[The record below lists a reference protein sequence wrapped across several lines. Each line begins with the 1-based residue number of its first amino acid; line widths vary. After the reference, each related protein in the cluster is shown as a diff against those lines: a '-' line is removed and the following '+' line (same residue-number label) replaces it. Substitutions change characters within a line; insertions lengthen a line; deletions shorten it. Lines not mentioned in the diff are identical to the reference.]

1 MDIKICNLNK
11 SYVTGTQTVNVLK
24 NFDLS
29 INAGGFLA
37 IMGPSGTGKS
47 SLLHL
52 IGGIDRPDSGDVVIG
67 GEKLNLLSEANIT
80 KWRARHIGLVFQ
92 FYHLLPMLNAEQ
104 NVALPLLLTPLT
116 RSQRKH
122 AVEVALDLVGLTGRQ
137 KHKPRELSGGE
148 QQRVAIAR
156 AIVGDPAILVCDEP
170 TGDLDRKNASE
181 IVELLSLLN
190 KHHGKTIVLA
200 THDPKVAESAQQI
213 LVLEKERDGFNSQG
227 QRHDFS

>member
-1 MDIKICNLNK
+1 
-11 SYVTGTQTVNVLK
+11 
-24 NFDLS
+24 
-29 INAGGFLA
+29 
-37 IMGPSGTGKS
+37 
-47 SLLHL
+47 
-52 IGGIDRPDSGDVVIG
+52 
-67 GEKLNLLSEANIT
+67 
-80 KWRARHIGLVFQ
+80 
-92 FYHLLPMLNAEQ
+92 
-104 NVALPLLLTPLT
+104 LLTPLT